1 MNERRPMKKIEKQ
14 LKNLFDYQR
23 FARNQELSDMI
34 VETTQQ
40 YEEQPVLLD
49 DAVLSFAS
57 GGKKEEDEKKD
68 PFHED

>member
-34 VETTQQ
+34 VETTRQ